1 MNGKKAK
8 ELRRQAREYSIGMPE
23 VEYNLT
29 KKHLI
34 SRPELQKPI
43 MCGTVELKDT
53 CTRALYK
60 KLKRG
65 DFNA

>member
-8 ELRRQAREYSIGMPE
+8 QLRKFAKQMSTTDVE
-23 VEYNLT
+23 VEYKLT
-29 KKHLI
+29 RKHLI
-34 SRPELQKPI
+34 NHPALPNPV
-43 MCGTVELKDT
+43 MCGTVEMDEN

-65 DFNA
+65 I

>member
-8 ELRRQAREYSIGMPE
+8 KLRKAARENSVGMPE
-23 VEYNLT
+23 VEYILT

-34 SRPELQKPI
+34 ELPNLPKPV
-43 MCGTVELKDT
+43 MCGTVVMDEN

-60 KLKRG
+60 QLKRRV
-65 DFNA
+65 

>member
-8 ELRRQAREYSIGMPE
+8 KLRKKAREYSVGMQE

-29 KKHLI
+29 RKHIIEHPNL
-34 SRPELQKPI
+34 PKPV
-43 MCGTVELKDT
+43 MCGTVEMDEN

-60 KLKRG
+60 KLKRRV
-65 DFNA
+65 

>member
-8 ELRRQAREYSIGMPE
+8 KLRQKAREYSAGVPE

-34 SRPELQKPI
+34 ELPNLPKPV

-53 CTRALYK
+53 CTRSLYK
-60 KLKRG
+60 QLKRG
-65 DFNA
+65 M

>member
-8 ELRRQAREYSIGMPE
+8 KLRQKAREYSIGMPE

-34 SRPELQKPI
+34 SYPGLPKPV

-60 KLKRG
+60 QLKG
-65 DFNA
+65 GM

>member
-8 ELRRQAREYSIGMPE
+8 QLRKKAREYSIGMPE
-23 VEYNLT
+23 VEYDLT
-29 KKHLI
+29 QKHLI
-34 SRPELQKPI
+34 NYPGLPRPV
-43 MCGTVELKDT
+43 MCGTVVLKDT

-65 DFNA
+65 V

>member
-8 ELRRQAREYSIGMPE
+8 QLRKAARENSIGMPE
-23 VEYNLT
+23 VEYKLT
-29 KKHLI
+29 RKHLI
-34 SRPELQKPI
+34 EHPNLPKPV
-43 MCGTVELKDT
+43 MCGTVVMKDT

-65 DFNA
+65 M

>member
-8 ELRRQAREYSIGMPE
+8 QLRKFAKQMATTDVE
-23 VEYNLT
+23 VEYKLT
-29 KKHLI
+29 RKHLI
-34 SRPELQKPI
+34 ELPNLPKPV
-43 MCGTVELKDT
+43 MCGTVEMDEN

-65 DFNA
+65 I

>member
-8 ELRRQAREYSIGMPE
+8 QLRKKAREYSIGMPE
-23 VEYNLT
+23 VEYDLT
-29 KKHLI
+29 QKHMI
-34 SRPELQKPI
+34 NRPEFDRPI
-43 MCGTVELKDT
+43 MCGTVVMKDT

-65 DFNA
+65 V

>member
-8 ELRRQAREYSIGMPE
+8 QLRKKAREYSIGMPE

-29 KKHLI
+29 RKHLVTY
-34 SRPELQKPI
+34 PGLPNPV

-65 DFNA
+65 M

>member
-8 ELRRQAREYSIGMPE
+8 QLRKAARNNIIGMPE
-23 VEYNLT
+23 VKYNLT
-29 KKHLI
+29 RKHIIEHPNL
-34 SRPELQKPI
+34 PKPV
-43 MCGTVELKDT
+43 MCGTVEMDEN

-65 DFNA
+65 I

>member
-8 ELRRQAREYSIGMPE
+8 ELRKAARENSIGMPE
-23 VEYNLT
+23 VEYKLT
-29 KKHLI
+29 RKHLI
-34 SRPELQKPI
+34 EHPNLPKPV
-43 MCGTVELKDT
+43 MCGTVEMDEN

-65 DFNA
+65 I

>member
-1 MNGKKAK
+1 MNSKKAK
-8 ELRRQAREYSIGMPE
+8 ALRKKARLYTPGLPE

-29 KKHLI
+29 GKHLK
-34 SRPELQKPI
+34 RHPMTDKPV
-43 MCGTVELKDT
+43 MCGTVVMKDT

-65 DFNA
+65 M